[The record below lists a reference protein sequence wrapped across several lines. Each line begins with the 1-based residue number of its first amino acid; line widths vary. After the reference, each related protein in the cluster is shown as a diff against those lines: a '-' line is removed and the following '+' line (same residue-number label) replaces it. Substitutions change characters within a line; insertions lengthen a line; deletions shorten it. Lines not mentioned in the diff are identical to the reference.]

1 MIMCQPKLK
10 MRIYLNY
17 CIPQDMLHEMPGV
30 KLIVTNVKN
39 YLGTK
44 VTL

>member
-1 MIMCQPKLK
+1 MNEFPYDNLPTKAK
-10 MRIYLNY
+10 KE
-17 CIPQDMLHEMPGV
+17 DMLHERPGV

-44 VTL
+44 VTLWI